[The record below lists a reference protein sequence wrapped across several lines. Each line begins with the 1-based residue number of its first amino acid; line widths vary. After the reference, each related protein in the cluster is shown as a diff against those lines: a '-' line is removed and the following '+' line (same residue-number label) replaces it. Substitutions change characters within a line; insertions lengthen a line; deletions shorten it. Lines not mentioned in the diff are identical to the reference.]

1 MAESG
6 HFPDGYVIEFSSGVP
21 HVTGGMIALVDLLG
35 RAFHQLLQNYPQFG
49 QGKRVQ
55 FALFKII
62 V

>member
-1 MAESG
+1 
-6 HFPDGYVIEFSSGVP
+6 
-21 HVTGGMIALVDLLG
+21 MIALVDLLG